1 MHPSVE
7 ARRLIS
13 HGKLREAA
21 VFLDYSIAKM
31 PNNDDLWYLRA
42 IVSLKL
48 NNYDNA
54 HECLEHA
61 VSIRKNS
68 EYFKLIG
75 MAHLELFEL
84 NHALEAFLNA
94 IEFDKK
100 DAENYVYSAICL
112 VMLDDPNSKAFIEKA
127 YTRDKAKTKKM
138 LKEFYACFI
147 GTDTSLNIGIKKEI
161 EKKIDSIK

>member
-7 ARRLIS
+7 ARKLIS
-13 HGKLREAA
+13 QGKLREASI
-21 VFLDYSIAKM
+21 FLDHSISKTHD
-31 PNNDDLWYLRA
+31 NDDLWYLRA

-61 VSIRKNS
+61 ISIKTRA

-75 MAHLELFEL
+75 MAHLEMFEVD
-84 NHALEAFLNA
+84 HALEAFLKA
-94 IEFDKK
+94 AELDKK
-100 DAENYVYSAICL
+100 DAENYVYVAICL
-112 VMLDDPNSKAFIEKA
+112 MLLDDPKSKEFVEKA

-138 LKEFYACFI
+138 LKEFYSGFLASDVSI
-147 GTDTSLNIGIKKEI
+147 SQGIKTEI
-161 EKKIDSIK
+161 EKKIDSI